1 MTILFVGYLQIY
13 QIRKIG
19 CENKVLM
26 QYNVALVSLNSGA
39 LAHVSWS
46 ENLPFK
52 HPAYFG
58 GKLHSHPDFKRD
70 KNSNKAES
78 FFQLNVNVCVNV
90 EHRERARARN
100 KPIIIIIKNN
110 KNNNEDQFRWKKN
123 MKIL

>member
-1 MTILFVGYLQIY
+1 
-13 QIRKIG
+13 
-19 CENKVLM
+19 M
-26 QYNVALVSLNSGA
+26 QYNAAVVSFNSGA

-58 GKLHSHPDFKRD
+58 GKSHGHPDFKREK

-78 FFQLNVNVCVNV
+78 FFPLNFNVCINV

-100 KPIIIIIKNN
+100 K
-110 KNNNEDQFRWKKN
+110 
-123 MKIL
+123 